1 LAVNFSAMIDLI
13 ARAPELK
20 SVDALL
26 TGLVDYA
33 GLFPP
38 AGEDMRSA
46 LEHYASYLDSPDR
59 SALGRFIVP
68 VSRLRELEDSGA
80 DLMPSGESSEP
91 WRISALVAD
100 DVRGAGVEMLEFNDR
115 HSPGSDAGRAV
126 IDVVELKAS
135 AANEIG
141 HQRNDLPG
149 RFIAYFEIAV
159 GSDVS
164 PLVKAIAAAGARA
177 KIRTGGV
184 TPEAFPRAERIVDF
198 LAACK
203 HEGVAFKATAGLHH
217 AVRGEYRLTYEPGS
231 PKAMM
236 YGYLN
241 LFVAA
246 ALLYTGESEDT
257 ALAALEDND
266 PTTFSFSDG
275 AIQWREKRIALDQV
289 ANFRSR
295 FGISFGSCSFREP
308 VDELASL
315 TRRARSTTS

>member
-1 LAVNFSAMIDLI
+1 MIDLI
-13 ARAPELK
+13 ARAPGLK

-38 AGEDMRSA
+38 AGEDMRPA
-46 LEHYASYLDSPDR
+46 LEHYASYLESPNRR
-59 SALGRFIVP
+59 SLGRFIVP
-68 VSRLRELEDSGA
+68 ISRLKELEESGS
-80 DLMPSGESSEP
+80 DLMPLDDSSDP
-91 WRISALVAD
+91 WRLSVLVAD
-100 DVRGAGVEMLEFNDR
+100 DVPGAVAEMLEFNDR
-115 HSPGSDAGRAV
+115 HSPESNGRHAV

-135 AANEIG
+135 TVNEIA
-141 HQRNDLPG
+141 HQRNDLPA
-149 RFIAYFEIAV
+149 RFIAHFEIPII
-159 GSDVS
+159 SDVA
-164 PLVKAIAAAGARA
+164 PFVKAIATAGARA

-203 HEGVAFKATAGLHH
+203 HEGVGFKATAGLHH

-231 PKAMM
+231 PKALM
-236 YGYLN
+236 YGFLN

-257 ALAALEDND
+257 ALASLEDSD
-266 PTTFSFSDG
+266 PSAFSFSDD
-275 AIQWREKRIALDQV
+275 AIQWREKPIALEQIV
-289 ANFRSR
+289 NFRSR

>member
-1 LAVNFSAMIDLI
+1 MIDLI
-13 ARAPELK
+13 ARAPGLK

-26 TGLVDYA
+26 TELVDYA

-38 AGEDMRSA
+38 AGEDMRPA
-46 LEHYASYLDSPDR
+46 LASYASYIDSPDR
-59 SALGRFIVP
+59 LALGRFIVP
-68 VSRLRELEDSGA
+68 VSRLRELEDSGS
-80 DLMPSGESSEP
+80 DLMPSGDGSEP
-91 WRISALVAD
+91 WRLSVLVAD
-100 DVRGAGVEMLEFNDR
+100 DVRGAAAEMLEFNDR
-115 HSPGSDAGRAV
+115 HSPESDSGRAV

-141 HQRNDLPG
+141 HQRTDLPA
-149 RFIAYFEIAV
+149 RFVAYFEIPVIA
-159 GSDVS
+159 DVS
-164 PLVKAIAAAGARA
+164 PLVKAIATAGARA
-177 KIRTGGV
+177 KIRTGGI

-198 LAACK
+198 LSACK

-231 PKAMM
+231 PKAIM
-236 YGYLN
+236 YGFLN

-257 ALAALEDND
+257 ALAALEDSD
-266 PTTFSFSDG
+266 PAAFSLSDD
-275 AIQWREKRIALDQV
+275 AIQWRDKRIALAQIV
-289 ANFRSR
+289 SFRSR

>member
-1 LAVNFSAMIDLI
+1 MIDLI
-13 ARAPELK
+13 ARAPGLK

-38 AGEDMRSA
+38 ASQDMRPA
-46 LEHYASYLDSPDR
+46 LESYASYLDSPDR
-59 SALGRFIVP
+59 LALGRFIVP
-68 VSRLRELEDSGA
+68 ISRLEELEASGSN
-80 DLMPSGESSEP
+80 LMPSGDGAEP
-91 WRISALVAD
+91 WRLSVLVAD
-100 DVRGAGVEMLEFNDR
+100 DVRNAAAEMREFNDR
-115 HSPGSDAGRAV
+115 HAPESDAGRAV

-135 AANEIG
+135 AVNEIA
-141 HQRNDLPG
+141 HQRNDLPA
-149 RFIAYFEIAV
+149 RFIVYFEIPIIA
-159 GSDVS
+159 DVS
-164 PLVKAIAAAGARA
+164 PLVKAISTAGARA
-177 KIRTGGV
+177 KIRTGGI

-217 AVRGEYRLTYEPGS
+217 AVRGEYRLTYEPGT

-236 YGYLN
+236 YGFLN

-257 ALAALEDND
+257 ALASLEDGD
-266 PTTFSFSDG
+266 PSAFSFSDD
-275 AIQWREKRIALDQV
+275 AIQWRGKRIALEQIMK
-289 ANFRSR
+289 FRSR

-308 VDELASL
+308 IDELASL
-315 TRRARSTTS
+315 TRGTRSATS

>member
-1 LAVNFSAMIDLI
+1 MAVNFSPMIDLI
-13 ARAPELK
+13 ARAPGLK

-38 AGEDMRSA
+38 AGEDMRPA
-46 LEHYASYLDSPDR
+46 LESYASYLESPDR
-59 SALGRFIVP
+59 LALGRFIVP
-68 VSRLRELEDSGA
+68 ISRLKELEESGS
-80 DLMPSGESSEP
+80 DLMPLGDSSEP
-91 WRISALVAD
+91 WRLGVLVAD
-100 DVRGAGVEMLEFNDR
+100 DVGGAAAEMLEFNDR
-115 HSPGSDAGRAV
+115 HSPESDAGRAV

-135 AANEIG
+135 TVNEIA
-141 HQRNDLPG
+141 HQRNDLPA
-149 RFIAYFEIAV
+149 RFIAYFEIPISA
-159 GSDVS
+159 DVS
-164 PLVKAIAAAGARA
+164 PLVKAIATAGARA
-177 KIRTGGV
+177 KIRTGGI

-217 AVRGEYRLTYEPGS
+217 AVRGEYRLTYEPGT
-231 PKAMM
+231 PKTVM

-257 ALAALEDND
+257 ALAVLEDSE
-266 PTTFSFSDG
+266 PSSFSFSDD
-275 AIQWREKRIALDQV
+275 AIQWREKRIALEQIV
-289 ANFRSR
+289 NFRSR

-308 VDELASL
+308 IDELAAL
-315 TRRARSTTS
+315 TRGTRSTTS

>member
-1 LAVNFSAMIDLI
+1 MAVNFSPMIDLI
-13 ARAPELK
+13 ARAPGLK

-38 AGEDMRSA
+38 AGEDMRPA
-46 LEHYASYLDSPDR
+46 LEHYASYLESPDR
-59 SALGRFIVP
+59 SVLGRFIVP
-68 VSRLRELEDSGA
+68 VSRLKELEDSA
-80 DLMPSGESSEP
+80 TDLMPLGESAEP
-91 WRISALVAD
+91 WRISVWVAE
-100 DVRGAGVEMLEFNDR
+100 DVRGAATEMLEFNDR
-115 HSPGSDAGRAV
+115 HSPQSDAGLAV
-126 IDVVELKAS
+126 IDMVELKAS
-135 AANEIG
+135 TVNEIA

-149 RFIAYFEIAV
+149 RFIAYFEIPII
-159 GSDVS
+159 SDVS
-164 PLVKAIAAAGARA
+164 PLVKAIATAGARA

-241 LFVAA
+241 LFAAA
-246 ALLYTGESEDT
+246 ALLYTAESEDT

-266 PTTFSFSDG
+266 PTAFSFSDD
-275 AIQWREKRIALDQV
+275 AIQWREKRIALDQIV
-289 ANFRSR
+289 NFRSR

-308 VDELASL
+308 VDEIASL
-315 TRRARSTTS
+315 TRRARSTAS